1 MTTQDTRRGARD
13 GGTPREDGGRTGTG
27 AADAQGGTVRSDPEA
42 TQVLRPV
49 GPTPGNGPDGT
60 DPPTAAIPVVPPAE
74 PPADAEPPAEPSW
87 YRRNRVV
94 IDRWLSPA
102 LALLAVAMLPL
113 AAVTTDLQALDGWG
127 LAKVLGVPGWL
138 ALLFAIGSCLSEL
151 YARRPRIPMLGTATG
166 VLILCS
172 TGLPSVVEP
181 AARFG
186 TAWTI
191 TGFVDAVAVANGV
204 PPQGLDARFSWPAFF
219 AQWAWFRQAGG
230 ADQLDEVLRWFPPA
244 VVTVWAIGIY
254 ALARSMLGGTRAP
267 WAAAWLF
274 VGLNWIEQDYFSP
287 QATGICL
294 LLTVLTFALGPLATR
309 RTDPSGVP
317 GWPAPHRGAK
327 RLPLL
332 HRWLVSG
339 MTPPNRPTLPPRQLL
354 LVYFCAALCI
364 LAVIPAHQL
373 TPFAIL
379 GQLFLL
385 AVVGRYRGRGLVLV
399 GVIGVVLFILIAARS
414 IWMNQITLFIGTGDT
429 GAALQEGVAD
439 RLTGDAGQIVVKY
452 GRVLVAG
459 LSYLLGIV
467 GAWVYWRRRRDLV
480 PIGLAVVP
488 MAFAAQG
495 YGSEG
500 FLRIVLFGLP
510 ILTIL
515 GADFLRWT
523 VRKRA
528 WMRPVLAV
536 GMVALFGTLVFLR
549 GGNDSYQVV
558 YPEDA
563 AMYRSVV
570 ATTPPGQ
577 NVIPVSDPGPFA
589 IEGLT
594 LFGRGGGVPGCGRIG
609 VSDDPIGCTAKVSP
623 DVLVNFGSIE
633 AQGVYLYGKPHNW
646 SLDYANTL
654 VRQGTYYFW
663 YQSPDDPYDY
673 VLRKVGV
680 PVLPGGTAGRPG

>member
-1 MTTQDTRRGARD
+1 MTSQETRGSGSSSPA
-13 GGTPREDGGRTGTG
+13 
-27 AADAQGGTVRSDPEA
+27 DPER
-42 TQVLRPV
+42 TQILEPI
-49 GPTPGNGPDGT
+49 GALLPGQPASEQVPL
-60 DPPTAAIPVVPPAE
+60 DPPTTSIPVLRDDPIAGQAAAGPVSRPGGFLSSFFDRHRSLIE
-74 PPADAEPPAEPSW
+74 
-87 YRRNRVV
+87 
-94 IDRWLSPA
+94 RWLAPA
-102 LALLAVAMLPL
+102 LTLLALVMLPL
-113 AAVTTDLQALDGWG
+113 AVATTDLSALDGWG
-127 LAKVLGVPGWL
+127 LVKVLGLPAWL
-138 ALLFAIGSCLSEL
+138 ALLFAISSCVTEL
-151 YARRPRIPMLGTATG
+151 HARRPRVPMLGFATG

-172 TGLPSVVEP
+172 TGLPSVVQP

-191 TGFVDAVAVANGV
+191 TGFVDAVAVANGI

-332 HRWLVSG
+332 HRWLISA

-364 LAVIPAHQL
+364 LAVIPTHQL

-379 GQLFLL
+379 GQLALL
-385 AVVGRYRGRGLVLV
+385 AVVGRYRGRGLVLIGIV
-399 GVIGVVLFILIAARS
+399 GLILFILIAARP
-414 IWMNQITLFIGTGDT
+414 IWTTQIGLFIGDGGA
-429 GAALQEGVAD
+429 GAALESGVAD
-439 RLTGDAGQIVVKY
+439 RLTGDAGHLAGTS
-452 GRVLVAG
+452 GRMVMAG
-459 LSYLLGIV
+459 LTYIIGFLGAI
-467 GAWVYWRRRRDLV
+467 VYWRRRRDLV

-495 YGSEG
+495 YGGEG

-515 GADFLRWT
+515 GTDLLRWL
-523 VRKRA
+523 VRRRR

-536 GMVALFGTLVFLR
+536 GMTVLFGTLIFLR
-549 GGNDSYQVV
+549 GGNDAYQVV

-577 NVIPVSDPGPFA
+577 NVMPVSDPGPFA

-594 LFGRGGGVPGCGRIG
+594 LFERGGGVPGCGRLAA
-609 VSDDPIGCTAKVSP
+609 SDDPVGCTEKIAP
-623 DVLVNFGSIE
+623 DVIVNFGSIE
-633 AQGVYLYGKPHNW
+633 AQGVVLNGKPHGW
-646 SLDYANTL
+646 SLNLANTL
-654 VRQGTYYFW
+654 VQQGKYYFW
-663 YQSPDDPYDY
+663 YQSSDDPFDY
-673 VLRKVGV
+673 VLRKVGA
-680 PVLPGGTAGRPG
+680 PVLPGAAAEAPG